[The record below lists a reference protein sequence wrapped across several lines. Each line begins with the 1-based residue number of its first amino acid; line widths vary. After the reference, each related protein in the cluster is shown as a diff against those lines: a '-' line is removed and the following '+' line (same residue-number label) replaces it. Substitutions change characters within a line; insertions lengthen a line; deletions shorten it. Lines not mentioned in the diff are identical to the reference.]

1 LEDFN
6 VKKIVHQYYD
16 RWAARDLNKSRVM
29 LSDDL
34 VFRSPQDKFTNADEF
49 IEQCGHLSEGLKSVQ
64 YKREVC
70 SENEAFVILK
80 WEMEDG
86 RCFTDAEY
94 LLIENDKIKEIVV
107 VNNFPEF
114 SDMMK

>member
-1 LEDFN
+1 MGDIN
-6 VKKIVHQYYD
+6 IKKIVHQYYD
-16 RWAARDLNKSRVM
+16 GWAARDLHKSRVL
-29 LSDDL
+29 LSDAL

-49 IEQCGHLSEGLKSVQ
+49 IEQCGHLSEGLKCVQ
-64 YKREVC
+64 YKREVY

-86 RCFTDAEY
+86 SCFTDAEY

-114 SDMMK
+114 GDMMS